1 MFTQPED
8 LTDHA
13 VAETV
18 MRGWGLA
25 VDEIAYAA
33 VGFGSHHWNVVGDD
47 VKWFVTADDL
57 DARVQHAGDTRTQ
70 VRQRL
75 VSALSTAYAPPAARL
90 LVRRGTDFEPY
101 GFGA

>member
-13 VAETV
+13 VAETL

-25 VDEIAYAA
+25 VDDIAYNA
-33 VGFGSHHWNVVGDD
+33 VGLRSHRWNVVGDD

-57 DARVQHAGDTRTQ
+57 DARVR
-70 VRQRL
+70 
-75 VSALSTAYAPPAARL
+75 SSSEAARTSWHRL
-90 LVRRGTDFEPY
+90 
-101 GFGA
+101 